1 MSIEQIIENVLVTE
15 GWPEYTD
22 DKTDRGGPTKG
33 GITLAA
39 LSLYRGKTA
48 TVEDLQDLTKEEA
61 TDLYKDAYIYGPSF
75 DKIAD
80 ETLREQVIDCGVLH
94 GQKRATEWL
103 QEIIGT
109 RIDGKFGCVSQ
120 AFVNEGNARDIAVK
134 LAVKRIRFIGALV
147 EKRRDQAKYVE
158 GWLVRATEFLLK
170 TID

>member
-22 DKTDRGGPTKG
+22 DPVDRGGATKG
-33 GITLAA
+33 GVTLAA
-39 LSLYRGKTA
+39 LSAYRGHPA
-48 TVEDLQDLTKEEA
+48 TKEDLQDLTKEEA
-61 TDLYKDAYIYGPSF
+61 LLLYEKNYILDPSF

-80 ETLREQVIDCGVLH
+80 EALREHVIDCGVLH
-94 GQKRATEWL
+94 STKRATEWL

-158 GWLVRATEFLLK
+158 GWLIRATEFLLK
-170 TID
+170 IV